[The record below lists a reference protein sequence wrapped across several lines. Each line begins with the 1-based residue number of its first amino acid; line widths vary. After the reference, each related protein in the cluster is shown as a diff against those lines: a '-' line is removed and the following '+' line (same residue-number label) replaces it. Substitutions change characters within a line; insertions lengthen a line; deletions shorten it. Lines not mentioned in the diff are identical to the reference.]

1 LSFHALAIGV
11 IFGLVFMLGALI
23 GGPFLY
29 MTMGGSGPS
38 LAVALTRLRGFALD
52 NADFEIF
59 FSAKSLICQGWRL
72 QF

>member
-1 LSFHALAIGV
+1 
-11 IFGLVFMLGALI
+11 
-23 GGPFLY
+23 
-29 MTMGGSGPS
+29 MGGSGPS